1 MIALVDSHLGENP
14 STNKAD
20 WLTSLSF
27 LSLVSPQKSV
37 GLEDERT
44 NER

>member
-20 WLTSLSF
+20 WRTTF

>member
-20 WLTSLSF
+20 WRTSLMF
-27 LSLVSPQKSV
+27 FVPRQPPKIRRF
-37 GLEDERT
+37 GGRT